1 MEDALK
7 LETEVTVSIRKLIEI
22 CEKKYNH
29 YHLADWLT
37 GVYLEEQLH
46 GQRELAGKLS
56 TLKKMMTSHGALG
69 EFLFDKDL

>member
-1 MEDALK
+1 MEDALE
-7 LETEVTVSIRKLIEI
+7 LETEVTKSIRKLINT
-22 CEKKYNH
+22 CEKKYNY
-29 YHLADWLT
+29 YHLVDYLT

-56 TLKKMMTSHGALG
+56 TLKKMMKNHGALG